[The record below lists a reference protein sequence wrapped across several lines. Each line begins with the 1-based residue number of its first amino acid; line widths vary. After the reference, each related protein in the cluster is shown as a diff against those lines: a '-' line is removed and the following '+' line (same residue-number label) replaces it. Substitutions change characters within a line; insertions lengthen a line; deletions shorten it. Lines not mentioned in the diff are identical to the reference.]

1 MSTAAWTTVCSA
13 SADDF
18 LWLVPMKDQPFR
30 GRPNKTRLAFQIL
43 SLTVNRA
50 RNYALFYCCLF
61 RLLTPAGFEQ
71 LL

>member
-18 LWLVPMKDQPFR
+18 LWVVPMKDQPFR

-43 SLTVNRA
+43 SLNVNRA
-50 RNYALFYCCLF
+50 RNYALLN
-61 RLLTPAGFEQ
+61 
-71 LL
+71 